1 MQYISLLPQILWAA
15 ICNCPNDHVHK
26 QTNVFSEVSSKNY
39 FFIWSSLKSRVPVP
53 QFSQAKRC
61 KSFYSITENQGGEKG
76 HDSWAGVMAQQTKV
90 LFL

>member
-26 QTNVFSEVSSKNY
+26 QTSVFSEVSNKNY
-39 FFIWSSLKSRVPVP
+39 IFSWSSLKSHAPVP

-61 KSFYSITENQGGEKG
+61 KSFYSITENQRGEKG
-76 HDSWAGVMAQQTKV
+76 YDSWAGEMVRQTKV
-90 LFL
+90 FFL